1 MAGRQGLPPR
11 RVVAWGRSVLAS
23 ALVAGL
29 ATRTGLALVQVEP
42 TLPAALGALRRKRA
56 HAVVCDL
63 TSVSA
68 ACVLSLLE
76 AHPRLTV
83 VIVDP
88 NAERALVL
96 TCRRPRMRTV
106 DDLVAALMDGTGVA
120 DGGDA
125 GIVDPCRRPRPGSR
139 TFRPAKE
146 GEGG

>member
-1 MAGRQGLPPR
+1 MPGRLDTARR

-29 ATRTGLALVQVEP
+29 ATRSEFDLVQVEA

-63 TSVSA
+63 VSVPA

-88 NAERALVL
+88 NADRGLVL

-106 DDLVAALMDGTGVA
+106 GDLVAALRDGDD
-120 DGGDA
+120 DGPVDERRRAERA
-125 GIVDPCRRPRPGSR
+125 GRTVRLAPG
-139 TFRPAKE
+139 

>member
-1 MAGRQGLPPR
+1 VRL
-11 RVVAWGRSVLAS
+11 RVVAWGRTVLAS
-23 ALVAGL
+23 ALLAGL
-29 ATRTGLALVQVEP
+29 ATRTEFDLVQVEA

-63 TSVSA
+63 VSVPA
-68 ACVLSLLE
+68 ACVLSLLQ

-88 NAERALVL
+88 DAERGMVL

-106 DDLVAALMDGTGVA
+106 GDLVAALQDDGSGPVDERRSA
-120 DGGDA
+120 QRAGGA
-125 GIVDPCRRPRPGSR
+125 LRIAPG
-139 TFRPAKE
+139 

>member
-1 MAGRQGLPPR
+1 MPGRQGPVRL

-23 ALVAGL
+23 ALLAGL
-29 ATRTGLALVQVEP
+29 ATRTEFDLMQVEA

-63 TSVSA
+63 VSVPA
-68 ACVLSLLE
+68 AWVVSLLE

-88 NAERALVL
+88 DADRGLVL

-106 DDLVAALMDGTGVA
+106 TDLVAALHEGAG
-120 DGGDA
+120 GGDGPA
-125 GIVDPCRRPRPGSR
+125 NERRRAERTGRPRRPSQQ
-139 TFRPAKE
+139 

>member
-1 MAGRQGLPPR
+1 MPGRLDTARR

-29 ATRTGLALVQVEP
+29 ATRSEFDLVQVEA

-63 TSVSA
+63 VSVPA

-88 NAERALVL
+88 NADRGLVL

-106 DDLVAALMDGTGVA
+106 GDLVAALRDGDD
-120 DGGDA
+120 DGRVDERQRTERA
-125 GIVDPCRRPRPGSR
+125 GR
-139 TFRPAKE
+139 TLRLAPD

>member
-1 MAGRQGLPPR
+1 
-11 RVVAWGRSVLAS
+11 LAS

-29 ATRTGLALVQVEP
+29 ATRSEFDLVQVEA

-63 TSVSA
+63 VSVPA

-88 NAERALVL
+88 NADRGLVL

-106 DDLVAALMDGTGVA
+106 GDLVAALRDGDD
-120 DGGDA
+120 DGRVDERQRTERA
-125 GIVDPCRRPRPGSR
+125 GR
-139 TFRPAKE
+139 TLRLAPD